1 MLARGPLEFAM
12 LHAAGNLKNTF
23 EAATL
28 PHDFRWSAVRGPRAL
43 AAPLRAPLA
52 SLGRLEIVGGL
63 RVKAK
68 LRFNFQT
75 KIHR

>member
-1 MLARGPLEFAM
+1 MTAVLARGPLEFAM

-43 AAPLRAPLA
+43 AAPLRARL
-52 SLGRLEIVGGL
+52 SLYWADR
-63 RVKAK
+63 K
-68 LRFNFQT
+68 LSAGYG
-75 KIHR
+75 

>member
-28 PHDFRWSAVRGPRAL
+28 PHDTVVGGTWPQGFGGAVARG
-43 AAPLRAPLA
+43 PLA
-52 SLGRLEIVGGL
+52 SLFRPEIVGGL
-63 RVKAK
+63 RVKTK